1 MVACYHAVGLVG
13 SDDKPERPTLVD
25 KPRVGGAELA
35 RRGGKPDVIEVL
47 RPSHERLDRWK
58 TLGKGGFAAIEVAID
73 RVLQRRLAMKVIH
86 RELQLDDLTLQLFAR
101 EAMIT
106 AQLDHPNIVPVHDVG
121 TDDDDRLYFTMK
133 LVEGRT
139 LSQLIE
145 EQGELDW
152 ETLRSRVEIAIKLC
166 DALSFAHSRGVL
178 HCDVKSD
185 NIMVGDFGQVY
196 LMDWGVAKLMDGAA
210 VRIEGPLRDAAGLE
224 QLHLPHDDHVMT
236 TVLGTPAYMSPEQ
249 ARGPRSALDV
259 RADVYSLGAV
269 LYEIVT
275 GQPPHAAERADVML
289 ASARTG
295 DVRRPSSRI
304 QRHVPPDFERIIM
317 KALARRRDDRYQTID
332 ALREALVVFARGD
345 SGFPRVIYEAGTT
358 IIAEGDE
365 GDAAYI
371 IVAGRCEVFQTVDG
385 QRRVLRE
392 MGPGEVFGEA
402 AVLSPGPRTASVV
415 ASEPTSVL
423 VIDRDVLHEEVGTI
437 KPWLARVLRTLA
449 MRFRDADAARV
460 SAESERAA
468 QDNPE

>member
-1 MVACYHAVGLVG
+1 MG

-25 KPRVGGAELA
+25 KPVVAGARLEG
-35 RRGGKPDVIEVL
+35 RRRKPDVIEVL
-47 RPSHERLDRWK
+47 RPSNERLDRFK
-58 TLGKGGFAAIEVAID
+58 TLGKGGFAAIEIAVD

-86 RELQLDDLTLQLFAR
+86 RELQLDNLTLQLFAR

-133 LVEGRT
+133 LVEGCT

-145 EQGELDW
+145 EQQELDW
-152 ETLRSRVEIAIKLC
+152 HTLRSRVEIVIKLC

-178 HCDVKSD
+178 HCDVKSA
-185 NIMVGDFGQVY
+185 NVMVGDFGQVY
-196 LMDWGVAKLMDGAA
+196 LMDWGVAKLMDGAT

-224 QLHLPHDDHVMT
+224 QLHLPHDDERTT

-249 ARGPRSALDV
+249 AKGPRAELDP

-289 ASARTG
+289 AAARTG
-295 DVRRPSSRI
+295 DVRRPSAKTGLLI
-304 QRHVPPDFERIIM
+304 PPDFERIIM
-317 KALARRRDDRYQTID
+317 KALARRRSDRYKSIE
-332 ALREALVVFARGD
+332 ALREALIVFARGD
-345 SGFPRVIYEAGTT
+345 SGFPRVSYEAGDP
-358 IIAEGDE
+358 IITEGDE

-371 IVAGRCEVFQTVDG
+371 IVSGRCEVFQDVDG

-402 AVLSPGPRTASVV
+402 AVLSPGPRTASVI

-449 MRFRDADAARV
+449 TRFRDADAARAT
-460 SAESERAA
+460 AESELSP
-468 QDNPE
+468 QNDPQ